1 MSSDMRRAPKGF
13 NISRWAIEQ
22 PQLTLYFLIV
32 LLLTGIAS
40 YFQLGQDEDPP
51 FTFRAM
57 VIQERWPGATALQMS
72 EQVADR
78 IERTLQEVPYVDAIR
93 SYTLPGEATTFL
105 ILKDSTPPAEVAGIW
120 YTARKKIGD
129 MSYKLPAGVQGPFFN
144 DEFGDVFG
152 ILLTLS
158 GPGYSLA
165 QLHDQADQVRQQL
178 LRVPD
183 VAKVELYGVQ
193 HEVLNVEISQKRLA
207 LMGLDIQQLVAQL
220 GQQNAVTDAGVVHTA
235 GDDIQVR
242 ISGQLDGVSALRAL
256 PLRVGGRNFRLGDIA
271 RIQRGY
277 EDPPAPAV
285 DAQGHQV
292 IALGLSM
299 ARGGDI
305 IRLGQELQKQLTGI
319 REQLPAGMVLN
330 EIEDQPHT
338 VAHSVHEFVHVLSEA
353 LIIVLAV
360 SFLSLGLHTRPLRID
375 IRPGLVV
382 ALAIPLVLAVTFLIM
397 AMAHIDLHKISLG
410 SLIIALGLLVDDA
423 IIVVEMMVR
432 KLEEGYDRLRA
443 STAAYEL
450 TAMPMLTGTLITATG
465 FLPIGLAR
473 SAVGEYTFAIFAVTS
488 SALLVSW
495 VVSVY
500 FVPYLGFHLLKQPRS
515 LLQESFDSA
524 FYRRFR
530 SWVNWCV
537 RYRYRTLALTLL
549 ALLLGLVGMAHV
561 EQQFFPDSNRPE
573 ILVDLW
579 LPEGSSIAQTT
590 ASAHRFEHLL
600 AQQPEVDRYTAFIG
614 SGAPRFFL
622 TIDEQ
627 LPHSNLAEF
636 IITPRQDS
644 QRDALRL
651 SLMNLTRTQM
661 PEVRGR
667 VKLLPNGP
675 PISYPVAFRV
685 IGDNPIVLR
694 GIADLVK
701 QHMLEA
707 PYLRGVNDNWNESVK
722 VLKLIVDQDRARAL
736 GVSSESIA
744 EAAHALLA
752 GQLIGQYREAHHLIA
767 IRLRQPADER
777 DTLTALGNAYVPS
790 SHGGSLPLR
799 QVVRLGIGWEPGI
812 VWRENRDYCI
822 TVQADV
828 RGDLQAATASARIK
842 AGLADIVRLL
852 PAAYRIE
859 EAGTVAES
867 RKGQGSIF
875 AIMPLML
882 FIMFTLLMLQ
892 LRSLGR
898 ALLVFFT
905 GPLGLIGAAMA
916 LLILHRP
923 FGFVAMLGVIA
934 LNGMIIRN
942 SVILID
948 QIEQDRRQG
957 VDAWTAVVE
966 SAVRRCRPILLTAAA
981 AVLAMIPLSRS
992 VFWGPMAVAIMGG
1005 LVLATALTLLA
1016 LPALYAIFF
1025 GVEKEPR

>member
-1 MSSDMRRAPKGF
+1 MSFLQRF

-57 VIQERWPGATALQMS
+57 VIQANWPGATALQMS
-72 EQVADR
+72 TQVADR
-78 IERTLQEVPYVDAIR
+78 IERTLQDVPDVDKLR
-93 SYTLPGEATTFL
+93 SYTEPGKSTTFL
-105 ILKDSTPPAEVAGIW
+105 VLKGSTPAPEVQQVW

-129 MSYKLPAGVQGPFFN
+129 MRYRLPAGVQGPFFN

-165 QLHDQADQVRQQL
+165 QLHDAADAVRQQL

-193 HEVLNVEISQKRLA
+193 RQVIDVEVSQKRLA
-207 LMGLDIQQLVAQL
+207 LMGLDVQQLIAQL
-220 GQQNAVTDAGVVHTA
+220 GQQNDVSDAGVVHTA

-242 ISGQLDGVSALRAL
+242 ISGQLDGLSALRAL
-256 PLRVGGRNFRLGDIA
+256 PLRIGERTFRLGDIA
-271 RIQRGY
+271 RIERGY
-277 EDPPAPAV
+277 EDPAAPEV
-285 DAQGHQV
+285 DAQGQQV

-305 IRLGQELQKQLTGI
+305 IRLGHQLSQRLVGI
-319 REQLPAGMVLN
+319 RQNLPAGMSLH
-330 EIEDQPHT
+330 EIEDQPRT
-338 VAHSVHEFVHVLSEA
+338 VAHSVHEFIHVLSEA

-375 IRPGLVV
+375 GRPGLVV
-382 ALAIPLVLAVTFLIM
+382 ALAIPLVLAVTFLVM
-397 AMAHIDLHKISLG
+397 DMAHIDLHKISLG

-432 KLEEGYDRLRA
+432 KLEEGFDRLHA

-450 TAMPMLTGTLITATG
+450 TAFPMLTGTLITASG

-473 SAVGEYTFAIFAVTS
+473 SDVGEYTFAIFAVTAT
-488 SALLVSW
+488 ALLISW

-500 FVPYLGFHLLKQPRS
+500 FVPFLGFHLLKTPQHTQ
-515 LLQESFDSA
+515 QESFQSP
-524 FYRRFR
+524 FYQHFRRC
-530 SWVNWCV
+530 VQWCV
-537 RYRYRTLALTLL
+537 RHRYRTLGLTLL
-549 ALLLGLVGMAHV
+549 ALVLGLIGMQHV

-573 ILVDLW
+573 IIVDLW
-579 LPEGSSIAQTT
+579 LPEGSSMQATQTV
-590 ASAHRFEHLL
+590 AHSFEGLL
-600 AQQPEVDRYTAFIG
+600 AQQPSVGRYTDFIG
-614 SGAPRFFL
+614 TGAPRFFL

-636 IITPRQDS
+636 IITPRHDDE
-644 QRDALRL
+644 RDALRQTL
-651 SLMNLTRTQM
+651 ITLAARDLPQAR
-661 PEVRGR
+661 VR

-685 IGDNPIVLR
+685 SGDDPIVLR
-694 GIADLVK
+694 GIADVVK
-701 QHMLEA
+701 QRMQQA
-707 PYLRGVNDNWNESVK
+707 PYLEGVNDNWNEAVK
-722 VLKLIVDQDRARAL
+722 SLHLIVDQDRARAL
-736 GVSSESIA
+736 GVSSASIA
-744 EAAHALLA
+744 QAAHALLA
-752 GQLIGQYREAHHLIA
+752 GQDIGQYREGNKLIA

-777 DTLTALGNAYVPS
+777 DTLTALRDAYVPS
-790 SHGGSLPLR
+790 SHGGALPIR
-799 QVVRLGIGWEPGI
+799 QVVRLAIAWEPGI
-812 VWRENRDYCI
+812 IWRENRNYCI

-828 RGDLQAATASARIK
+828 RGDLQAATASARIAAQLTDLK
-842 AGLADIVRLL
+842 RLL
-852 PAAYRIE
+852 PSSYRIE

-867 RKGQGSIF
+867 RKGQDSIF

-882 FIMFTLLMLQ
+882 FVMFTLLMLQ
-892 LRSLGR
+892 LRSIGR
-898 ALLVFFT
+898 ALLVFLT
-905 GPLGLIGAAMA
+905 GPLGLIGAALS
-916 LLILHRP
+916 LLLLHRP

-948 QIEQDRRQG
+948 QIEQDRRHG
-957 VDAWTAVVE
+957 VDGWTAVIE
-966 SAVRRCRPILLTAAA
+966 ACVRRCRPILLTAAA

-1005 LVLATALTLLA
+1005 LILATVLTLLA
-1016 LPALYAIFF
+1016 LPALYALFF
-1025 GVEKEPR
+1025 AVENGPRD